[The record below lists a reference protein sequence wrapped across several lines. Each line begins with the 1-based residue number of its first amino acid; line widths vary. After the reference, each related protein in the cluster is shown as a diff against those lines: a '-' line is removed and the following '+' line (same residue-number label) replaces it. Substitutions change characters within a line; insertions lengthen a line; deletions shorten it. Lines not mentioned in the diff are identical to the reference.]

1 MRVLRPAP
9 DAPWIFGTLLFL
21 CGAGLAAGG
30 IELALL
36 GGSDYYLVAGIALLA
51 DGLLL
56 WRGRR
61 AGVWLYIALLAYT
74 LIWSLWEIGPDAWA
88 LASRTGFFLV
98 LGAYLLLP
106 RARRGL
112 S

>member
-1 MRVLRPAP
+1 MVLRPERG
-9 DAPWIFGTLLFL
+9 APWIFAALLLL
-21 CGAGLAAGG
+21 CGVVLAAGG
-30 IELALL
+30 LELALL
-36 GGSDYYLVAGIALLA
+36 GGSLYYLLVGIALLA

-61 AGVWLYIALLAYT
+61 LGLWLYVALIIYT
-74 LIWSLWEIGPDAWA
+74 IIWSLWAIGLDVWS
-88 LASRTGFFLV
+88 LASRIAFFLV
-98 LGAYLLLP
+98 LGAYLLFP